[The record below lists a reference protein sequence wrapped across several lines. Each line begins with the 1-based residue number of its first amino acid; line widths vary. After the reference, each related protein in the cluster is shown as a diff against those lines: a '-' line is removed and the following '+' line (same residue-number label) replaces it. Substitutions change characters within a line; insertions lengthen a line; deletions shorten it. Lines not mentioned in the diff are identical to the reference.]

1 MAKPLWVGVG
11 EFILKWCLYIC
22 TLHKTEDISQSWSL
36 IRDVWESPYNCGFSF
51 SKLVLMTMGKSIDF
65 PPPPLLTISAKTQSR
80 VDIKPEIL
88 LNWSLYHWK
97 MEHCWYLEFTICT
110 ETIVSNNNNGL
121 SNLNSICDSKMRMSS
136 KILFR
141 SIIVC
146 FKLVVFFQH
155 SVSLLKQWFPTGSD
169 FP

>member
-22 TLHKTEDISQSWSL
+22 TLHKTEDISQSWFL
-36 IRDVWESPYNCGFSF
+36 IRDVWESPYNCGFSL

-65 PPPPLLTISAKTQSR
+65 PSPFPHSSPHQQRLSL
-80 VDIKPEIL
+80 DIKPEIL

-97 MEHCWYLEFTICT
+97 MEHWYYLEFAICT

-121 SNLNSICDSKMRMSS
+121 SNLNSICGSKMQMSS

-155 SVSLLKQWFPTGSD
+155 SVSLLKQ
-169 FP
+169 